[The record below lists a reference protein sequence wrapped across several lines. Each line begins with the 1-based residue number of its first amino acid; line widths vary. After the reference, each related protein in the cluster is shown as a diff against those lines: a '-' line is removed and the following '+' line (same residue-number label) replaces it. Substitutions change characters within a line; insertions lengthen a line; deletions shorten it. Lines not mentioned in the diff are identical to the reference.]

1 MLNFTEEQSRP
12 YSLEFI
18 SETLQILHDIGTW
31 SNADNNASHIPIEFM
46 DNLISDIDKIMK
58 NTGCSIHQK
67 IDEDVIFRTYNTL
80 EGNFLFRTAIRDDK
94 ENKYL
99 LLVTECTKEKFLYK
113 ILEYYVDCNKEG
125 YSFTVN
131 EINNAKKIV

>member
-31 SNADNNASHIPIEFM
+31 SNDDNNVSHIPTEFM

-58 NTGCSIHQK
+58 STECTFHEK
-67 IDEDVIFRTYNTL
+67 LDEDVIFRTYKTL
-80 EGNFLFRTAIRDDK
+80 EGNFLFRIAIRGDE

-99 LLVTECTKEKFLYK
+99 LLVTECTKGELVAKM
-113 ILEYYVDCNKEG
+113 LEYYADHNKEG
-125 YSFTVN
+125 YAFTLN
-131 EINNAKKIV
+131 EINRAKRVV